1 MKIPQQKNIITVIAV
16 SLILVAILAKRLFI
30 KSYSMESTY
39 SFLAGFATVL
49 IAYLIF
55 KRFFKK
61 E

>member
-1 MKIPQQKNIITVIAV
+1 MKKPQQKNIITIIGISIILLAVI
-16 SLILVAILAKRLFI
+16 AKRLFI
-30 KSYSMESTY
+30 KNYPMESTY

-49 IAYLIF
+49 IAFLIF